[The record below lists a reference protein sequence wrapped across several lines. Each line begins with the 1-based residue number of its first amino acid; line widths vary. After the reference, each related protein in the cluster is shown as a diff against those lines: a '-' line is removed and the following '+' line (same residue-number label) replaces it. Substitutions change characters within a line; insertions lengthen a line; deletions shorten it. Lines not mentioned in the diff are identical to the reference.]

1 MLKHILAIAIK
12 DLRIFA
18 ADRKS
23 MIISFTVPIAIA
35 TFFTFIMGGSSNGP
49 TEATK
54 IPVWVVNEDPN
65 PTTVQMIEKLK
76 KSDSIAIELTDRK
89 TAEASV
95 KDGKKSVAVVFP
107 KGFADQAKSA
117 LFAGEPP
124 KLEELYDPVKGIE
137 RQVVQGALMQTLM
150 QEISRA
156 GMSGDGAKSNMELAM
171 AAETDPERQ
180 KAWKEMM
187 GSMDS
192 LNRTGGISTKAGGDG
207 GMKQP
212 FEIKATAM
220 TASSAPDADRNATR
234 AHIFAG
240 MAIQGIMFFAI
251 DAAMG
256 LLRDRRTGVW
266 TRMKAAPVSSMSLV
280 LGKGL
285 GSWGIAFF
293 VFWGVMIFGMVVFG
307 FRVEGSWL
315 GLVLAS
321 AMAAL
326 MTGSFGLFI
335 ASLGKTEAQSRGL
348 SVLAVLMMSMLG
360 GAWFPTSMMPKAV
373 QTASIFIPVRWAV
386 EGIDSVMTRGSGLSG
401 ILLPVA
407 CLMGFTVVFTSVAL
421 ARLRKI

>member
-12 DLRIFA
+12 DLRLFA
-18 ADRKS
+18 ADRKA
-23 MIISFTVPIAIA
+23 MIISFMVPIAIA

-49 TEATK
+49 TAATK

-65 PTTVQMIEKLK
+65 PTTINMIEKLK
-76 KSDSIAIELTDRK
+76 KSDSIAINVTDRK
-89 TAEASV
+89 SAEASV
-95 KDGKKSVAVVFP
+95 KDGKRSVAVVFP
-107 KGFADQAKSA
+107 QGFADQAQSA
-117 LFAGEPP
+117 IFSGEPP
-124 KLEELYDPVKGIE
+124 KIEELYDPVRGIE

-156 GMSGDGAKSNMELAM
+156 GMTGAGAKSNIELAM
-171 AAETDPERQ
+171 AAETDPQRQ
-180 KAWKEMM
+180 KAWKKIMS
-187 GSMDS
+187 SMDS
-192 LNRTGGISTKAGGDG
+192 LNKTGGMSSASGGDG
-207 GMKQP
+207 EMKQP
-212 FEIKATAM
+212 FEIKAIAM
-220 TASSAPDADRNATR
+220 TASNLPDADRNATR

-256 LLRDRRTGVW
+256 LLRDRRTGIW
-266 TRMKAAPVSSMSLV
+266 TRMKAAPVSSISLV

-285 GSWGIAFF
+285 GSWAIAFL

-307 FRVEGSWL
+307 FRVEGSWI
-315 GLVLAS
+315 GLILAA

-373 QTASIFIPVRWAV
+373 QTVSLIIPVRWAV
-386 EGIDSVMTRGSGLSG
+386 DGIDAIMTRGSGLAG

-407 CLMGFTVVFTSVAL
+407 CLMGFTVVFTGVAL
-421 ARLRKI
+421 TRLSKI